1 MNKLNKWLLLGACAM
16 VLVGCKE
23 DNSAVVE
30 SSSEATQSQVSEKE
44 EDTSE
49 EVVTSE
55 ESEESESEEESKE
68 EEKVKTDV
76 VLTTDDAIFGQPAE
90 PTEVHLVTPPGYEEG
105 NQITEMMEQFIEA
118 NPTVGEYGSIVFAYT
133 GNYIQ
138 TDDYLVGIF
147 FIVNKTQEDLN
158 DFDLEV
164 GMAIK
169 DEALFENYNLQF
181 RKENM
186 GTLTNDGII
195 PITIVIDK
203 EHEELLASVENYED
217 ILITMGDFDI
227 LDLTE
232 DKESEESEETETK
245 EDNESEKEEESKES
259 E

>member
-23 DNSAVVE
+23 DGTVNVD
-30 SSSEATQSQVSEKE
+30 SSEEAAQSETSEKVE
-44 EDTSE
+44 ETSE
-49 EVVTSE
+49 VAEETEESKETEETE
-55 ESEESESEEESKE
+55 ESEETKE
-68 EEKVKTDV
+68 KTDV

-138 TDDYLVGIF
+138 ADDYLVGIF
-147 FIVNKTQEDLN
+147 FIVNKTQENLQ

-164 GMAIK
+164 SMGIK
-169 DEALFENYNLQF
+169 DQMLFENYNLQF
-181 RKENM
+181 REENM
-186 GTLTNDGII
+186 GMLTNDGIM
-195 PITIVIDK
+195 PITIMIDK

-217 ILITMGDFDI
+217 ILITMGEFNI
-227 LDLTE
+227 S
-232 DKESEESEETETK
+232 KSESIEK
-245 EDNESEKEEESKES
+245 ED
-259 E
+259 